1 MNFHRYFA
9 ADRAP
14 VETCVIGTGGFGR
27 SFLAQGLRVPL
38 MRCRVAVDREA
49 AIAAE
54 ALASVGIEPSR
65 IHVCTTPDEAKAA
78 FAAGDFVAAGD
89 LAIVLDLPVEVV
101 VEATGHPE
109 AGARHAR
116 LAIEAGKHLAVVS
129 KELDSVVGPGLA
141 RMAAER
147 GVVAT
152 PVDGDQPSL
161 LIGLVTW
168 AQTLGF
174 EIVAAGKSSEY
185 DFVYDAAGEEL
196 TSNGRSI
203 AAPGMAAHLALGARP
218 VTETVAARASVAA
231 MLPQRAVPDLCEL
244 LIVGNATGFRPDR
257 PDLHAPIARIGEVPD
272 LFARREEGGLLAGEE
287 RIDVFHCLRAPH
299 EPSFA
304 GGVFVVVRCTDR
316 ATWEMLAE
324 KGHVVSRSGA
334 TAMLYLPRHLL
345 GLEAATTILDA
356 ALHGASGGGMDPC
369 PHLDLVA
376 RALVDLP
383 AGGTLAM
390 GGHHHTIE
398 GTSAELVPAAPL
410 TPEAPAPFY
419 LAANRALVRPVTAG
433 QLVTM
438 ADIAVEEGS
447 ELLTL
452 RRYQDAAFFGV
463 AASHPVAAD
472 APSSAKSHIVG
483 GGEPSQHAV

>member
-9 ADRAP
+9 VDRPP
-14 VETCVIGTGGFGR
+14 VETCVVGTGGFGR
-27 SFLAQGLRVPL
+27 SFLAQGLRVPR
-38 MRCRVAVDREA
+38 MRCRVAVDRDA
-49 AIAAE
+49 AVAAS
-54 ALASVGIEPSR
+54 ALASVGIDPAR
-65 IHVCTTPDEAKAA
+65 IHVCSTPAEALAA

-89 LAIVLDLPVEVV
+89 LATVIDLPVEVV

-116 LAIEAGKHLAVVS
+116 LTIEAGKHLAVVS

-141 RMAAER
+141 RMAAAR

-168 AQTLGF
+168 AQILGF

-185 DFVYDAAGEEL
+185 DFVFDAATDEL

-203 AAPGMAAHLALGARP
+203 AAPGMAAHLTMGARP
-218 VTETVAARASVAA
+218 AAAIVAARAEVAA

-244 LIVGNATGFRPDR
+244 LIVGNATGFLPDR
-257 PDLHAPIARIGEVPD
+257 PDLHAPIARISEVPD
-272 LFARREEGGLLAGEE
+272 LLAGLNEGGLLAGEQ

-316 ATWEMLAE
+316 ETWDMLAE

-345 GLEAATTILDA
+345 GVEAATTILEA
-356 ALHGASGGGMDPC
+356 ALLGASSGGMDPH

-376 RALVDLP
+376 RATQHLP
-383 AGGTLAM
+383 AGGVLAM

-398 GTSAELVPAAPL
+398 GATAELVPAMAL
-410 TPEAPAPFY
+410 TPDAPAPFY
-419 LAANRALVRPVTAG
+419 LAANRTLVRPVAAG
-433 QLVTM
+433 QLITM
-438 ADIAVEEGS
+438 ADIAVEDGS
-447 ELLTL
+447 ELLAL
-452 RRYQDAAFFGV
+452 RRLQDAAFFG
-463 AASHPVAAD
+463 ASVPALAD
-472 APSSAKSHIVG
+472 A
-483 GGEPSQHAV
+483 

>member
-1 MNFHRYFA
+1 MNYHRYFA
-9 ADRAP
+9 ADRGP
-14 VETCVIGTGGFGR
+14 VETCVVGTGGFGR
-27 SFLAQGLRVPL
+27 SFLAQGLRVPM

-49 AIAAE
+49 EVAAR
-54 ALASVGIEPSR
+54 ALASVGIDPAR
-65 IHVCTTPDEAKAA
+65 IHLCTTPEEAQAA

-89 LAIVLDLPVEVV
+89 LATVLGLPIEVV

-116 LAIEAGKHLAVVS
+116 LTLEAGKHLAVVS

-141 RMAAER
+141 RLAAAR

-185 DFVYDAAGEEL
+185 DFVFDAATDEL

-203 AAPGMAAHLALGARP
+203 AAPGMAAHLTIGTRP
-218 VTETVAARASVAA
+218 AAEIVAARAEVAA

-244 LIVGNATGFRPDR
+244 LVVGNATGFLPDR
-257 PDLHAPIARIGEVPD
+257 PDLHAPIARISEVPD
-272 LFARREEGGLLAGEE
+272 LLAGRTEGGLLAGEQ

-316 ATWEMLAE
+316 ETWDMLAE

-345 GLEAATTILDA
+345 GAEAATTILEA
-356 ALHGASGGGMDPC
+356 ALLGASSGGLDPR

-376 RALVDLP
+376 RATQPLP
-383 AGGTLAM
+383 AGGVLAM

-398 GTSAELVPAAPL
+398 GATAELVPARAL
-410 TPEAPAPFY
+410 TPDAPAPFY
-419 LAANRALVRPVTAG
+419 LAANRTLARPVAAG
-433 QLVTM
+433 QLITM

-447 ELLTL
+447 ELLAL
-452 RRYQDAAFFGV
+452 RRLQDAAFFGAPV
-463 AASHPVAAD
+463 PVAA
-472 APSSAKSHIVG
+472 
-483 GGEPSQHAV
+483 